1 MKLVTITLGALLVAQ
16 AAASAQKTTAALPG
30 SDASEEHT
38 KKSARYAA
46 TAVYDSQKHAAPVS
60 VVYGQQRFLEKHT
73 QAHDTLLATGTQD
86 IFHELHPEFDSI
98 SVNGDGDGD
107 GEDEDGLWEGKFM
120 ADRIAL
126 VSVCSE
132 VCFVHNQHT
141 CCECSCLFPS
151 HACYLT

>member
-86 IFHELHPEFDSI
+86 IFHELHPEF
-98 SVNGDGDGD
+98 GDG
-107 GEDEDGLWEGKFM
+107 EDGLWEGKFM